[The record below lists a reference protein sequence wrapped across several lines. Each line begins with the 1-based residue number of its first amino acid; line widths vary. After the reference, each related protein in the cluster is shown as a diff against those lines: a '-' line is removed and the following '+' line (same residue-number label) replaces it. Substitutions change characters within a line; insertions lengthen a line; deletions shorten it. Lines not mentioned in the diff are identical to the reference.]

1 MRGTL
6 QARFDAADGSRH
18 ETLDRA
24 RFCSALTKPWVLP
37 PEGWTEGDK
46 LPETYSSLAA
56 RGITNLEGRLLL
68 AIFPPPGQP
77 WFKLKPAGSMRFD
90 PSVDPDLLQEFQNGL
105 HLQELMI
112 LSRLEKVNLNSSSGG
127 RRAGFRSRMRLAL
140 SQLLITG
147 DVLMRISDDFDVQI
161 FRRDNYI
168 TKRTP
173 AGDVICHIT
182 REQLDPMS
190 LPPEMF
196 AASGLSLEHMEQMAP
211 EDRLQDLYTGVE
223 WNPVLKQWEITQEIN
238 GTVVNELT
246 EKITPYMSVTYSLPP
261 GADYGRGLVEEN
273 LGDIR
278 SINELTE
285 RILDF
290 AGVASKHLFALDYN
304 SQVRPQ
310 DLTEPSGSVIQ
321 ARVQGGQVTDIGLL
335 RADKLSD
342 FNVVSG
348 VRESIRRD
356 LAVTMLMEAE
366 STPKGDRVTAFQ
378 VQRVAMELEGA
389 LGGLYAPIADSMQ
402 MPLIERV
409 RHVLVKKG
417 QLVELP
423 DDAVEITAITGV
435 QALAN
440 ENDQARVMQLL
451 QTLQAFGPEAFA
463 RIDQGVLT
471 DLLLRQSGIYEPG
484 LLKSEQQLQQEM
496 QAMQEQQIQQQVA
509 TKAIDVQGD
518 MIAKGAM
525 PQEVSNV

>member
-1 MRGTL
+1 MHKSL
-6 QARFDAADGSRH
+6 QGRYATADGQRQ

-24 RFCSALTKPWVLP
+24 RFCAALTKPWVLP
-37 PEGWTEGDK
+37 PEGWTEGEK
-46 LPETYSSLAA
+46 LPESFSSLAA

-77 WFKLKPAGSMRFD
+77 WFKLKPAGAMRFD
-90 PSVDPDLLQEFQNGL
+90 PNVPPELLQEFQNGL

-147 DVLMRISDDFDVQI
+147 DVLMRISDDFDVQV
-161 FRRDNYI
+161 FRRDNYV

-182 REQLDPMS
+182 REKIDPLT
-190 LPPEMF
+190 LPPAMLEE
-196 AASGLSLEHMEQMAP
+196 SGLNMDHLSSMAV
-211 EDRLQDLYTGVE
+211 EDRIQDLYTSVE
-223 WNPVLKQWEITQEIN
+223 WNPVAKHWEINQEIN
-238 GTVVNELT
+238 DRVINSLT
-246 EKITPYMSVTYSLPP
+246 EKVTPYMSVTYSLPP

-273 LGDIR
+273 LGDVR
-278 SINELTE
+278 SMNELTE

-290 AGVASKHLFALDYN
+290 AGIASKQIFALDYN

-310 DLTEPSGSVIQ
+310 DLAEPSGAVIQ
-321 ARVQGGQVTDIGLL
+321 ARVQGGQVTDVGML

-342 FNVVSG
+342 FNVVAG
-348 VRESIRRD
+348 VRDSIRRD

-409 RHVLVKKG
+409 RHVLVKRG
-417 QLVELP
+417 DLVELP
-423 DDAVEITAITGV
+423 DDAVEITAVTGV

-440 ENDQARVMQLL
+440 ENDQAKVMQLL
-451 QTLQAFGPEAFA
+451 QMMQALGPEAFA
-463 RIDQGVLT
+463 RVDQGVLT
-471 DLLLRQSGIYEPG
+471 DLLMRQAGIYEPG
-484 LLKSEQQLQQEM
+484 LIKSEEQMQQEM
-496 QAMQEQQIQQQVA
+496 QAMQQQQVQQA
-509 TKAIDVQGD
+509 VAQKAIDVGGNV
-518 MIAKGAM
+518 IAQNAEN
-525 PQEVSNV
+525 QEQPNV